1 MNNYTDG
8 ELHDINEQLAEREEV
23 QYICYGKEEGQS
35 GSPHL
40 QGYLQLKD
48 RKRLNKM
55 LNFLETKGF
64 TGRVSAPNQI
74 EVLGTTALSNK
85 EKREFKNPQGQWEA
99 DLKKGSSFLLQQT
112 LQELGVKVAKKG
124 EQV

>member
-1 MNNYTDG
+1 M
-8 ELHDINEQLAEREEV
+8 